1 MGSKIVNLEIFLI
14 YFFLLIPWPH
24 THVIKRLCSKDN
36 SRLVRKIVRSKWTP
50 ILDKYQVKLPLECPL
65 HPFRDIF
72 APRQDAKKRDR
83 PTQWTCRLCGK
94 SFYQEKFLDLHFE
107 TRHKAIINEAEDAVC
122 LADYCDIMRCEV
134 FQTEESSSLKIGDQ
148 NIATEIEVWGDS
160 FGQNSALAK
169 ANVAY
174 LSLLPIRTSSIGA
187 SRTAKVQ
194 NRQLCQD
201 KIGQTKCQQTE
212 TSNENYIYSS
222 NNNNNNNPNNN
233 GASRTKYMPHT
244 QTPAESLASA
254 SSSAAPHIYG
264 SSSSGST
271 SSAASGSTRSQK
283 SFSSGSNAGGSV
295 SSSGGSA
302 STTTGSSSSYT
313 TTTSSTASSASAASA
328 SSTSSTTTTTTNGAK
343 MNYDSSQ
350 AADGSK
356 DNESSK
362 VNSSDEE
369 GENSRTSTANGH
381 LTNMQ
386 KIRANCKPEELNKL
400 QAKCEYL
407 VRSCIGGLIL
417 SMTDQQFKDM
427 EEEMNKAVC
436 WYLTCDRY
444 WEDGPLEPRAF
455 PWGLIVILIFVLSSG
470 ICFCYYIIWILFDS
484 EETTINAANN
494 NTTDANHLH
503 HQHQLYHPT
512 EQEHLLQQQFQQPAH
527 LLHPQHRQHMYIPAS
542 HQSQHPSASQMPD
555 HYHFQEYP
563 TTGIHHHPG
572 MSASAEHQTINNS
585 NTTSSHQQ
593 QHHHH
598 HNQYYYHQAP
608 VEVGHHDLY
617 PEPVQYD
624 YRHSPRRYIGD
635 QRRPGTPTI
644 TMATGQP
651 AGIGVAGGVGAQTP
665 LRHAPSQSLAYQQD
679 ILDRRDYISSRPI
692 ATTVVSSHN
701 TLASTRGPN
710 TGSSGALSSLSHHS
724 QAQLDCDNTLPA
736 THLGSSSSGGGVKHY
751 NTIPRPLEPRQR
763 YVSGSQQSLRASS
776 STHEIIQNE
785 VGHNEHYIYVT
796 YPPDLKKRFFEKY
809 E

>member
-1 MGSKIVNLEIFLI
+1 MGSKIFNLEIFLI
-14 YFFLLIPWPH
+14 YFLLLIPWPH
-24 THVIKRLCSKDN
+24 THVIKRLCSKDS

-148 NIATEIEVWGDS
+148 NIVTDIEVWGDS

-174 LSLLPIRTSSIGA
+174 LSLLPIRTSTIGA
-187 SRTAKVQ
+187 SRAAKVQ

-212 TSNENYIYSS
+212 SSNENIYNT
-222 NNNNNNNPNNN
+222 NNNNNN
-233 GASRTKYMPHT
+233 GASRTKFTPQI
-244 QTPAESLASA
+244 QTPVESLT
-254 SSSAAPHIYG
+254 SSAAPHIYSSSSSS
-264 SSSSGST
+264 SSSSGSAR
-271 SSAASGSTRSQK
+271 SSK
-283 SFSSGSNAGGSV
+283 P
-295 SSSGGSA
+295 
-302 STTTGSSSSYT
+302 YT
-313 TTTSSTASSASAASA
+313 TTTTSGSASSKYSTSSASSNSGS
-328 SSTSSTTTTTTNGAK
+328 SSTSTSSNINEPKSNHHHHHHADTRTDHSNTRSNANDNSNDSVKTQTNAS
-343 MNYDSSQ
+343 D
-350 AADGSK
+350 
-356 DNESSK
+356 
-362 VNSSDEE
+362 DEE
-369 GENSRTSTANGH
+369 NSKTSLNNGQMS
-381 LTNMQ
+381 NMQ
-386 KIRANCKPEELNKL
+386 KIRANCKAEELIKL
-400 QAKCEYL
+400 KSRCEYL

-417 SMTDQQFKDM
+417 SMTDQQFRDM

-436 WYLTCDRY
+436 WYLTCERY

-484 EETTINAANN
+484 EETGVNA
-494 NTTDANHLH
+494 NTNANHLYH
-503 HQHQLYHPT
+503 AEQAQHHQMQHQQQQQQQLRQHIYVPVSHQHQH
-512 EQEHLLQQQFQQPAH
+512 QQQHQYQQH
-527 LLHPQHRQHMYIPAS
+527 
-542 HQSQHPSASQMPD
+542 HPSQIQD
-555 HYHFQEYP
+555 HYHFPEYP
-563 TTGIHHHPG
+563 TTGIHHHG
-572 MSASAEHQTINNS
+572 MSNVEHQTSNNP
-585 NTTSSHQQ
+585 
-593 QHHHH
+593 
-598 HNQYYYHQAP
+598 YYYHQGQG
-608 VEVGHHDLY
+608 EVGHHDLY

-635 QRRPGTPTI
+635 QRRPGTPI
-644 TMATGQP
+644 TMATGQ
-651 AGIGVAGGVGAQTP
+651 ATLGAQSGGVQTP
-665 LRHAPSQSLAYQQD
+665 LRHPTNLAYQQD
-679 ILDRRDYISSRPI
+679 ILDRRDYISSRPLV
-692 ATTVVSSHN
+692 TSVVSSHN

-710 TGSSGALSSLSHHS
+710 TGSHGALSSLSHHS

-736 THLGSSSSGGGVKHY
+736 THLGGGGGGIGGGGGGMKHY

-763 YVSGSQQSLRASS
+763 YVSGSQQSLRGSS

>member
-14 YFFLLIPWPH
+14 YFLLLIPWPH
-24 THVIKRLCSKDN
+24 THVIKRLCSKDS

-148 NIATEIEVWGDS
+148 NIVTDIEVWGDS

-187 SRTAKVQ
+187 SRAAKVQ

-212 TSNENYIYSS
+212 TSNENYIYST
-222 NNNNNNNPNNN
+222 NNNNN
-233 GASRTKYMPHT
+233 GASRTKYTPHI
-244 QTPAESLASA
+244 QTPAESLT
-254 SSSAAPHIYG
+254 SSAAPHIYSSSSSS
-264 SSSSGST
+264 SSSSGASRSQKTYSTTSSSSTSNSAYSSGSGTSGSGTTST
-271 SSAASGSTRSQK
+271 SSNTK
-283 SFSSGSNAGGSV
+283 E
-295 SSSGGSA
+295 
-302 STTTGSSSSYT
+302 
-313 TTTSSTASSASAASA
+313 
-328 SSTSSTTTTTTNGAK
+328 STSHH
-343 MNYDSSQ
+343 
-350 AADGSK
+350 ADGGAEH
-356 DNESSK
+356 NTRT
-362 VNSSDEE
+362 
-369 GENSRTSTANGH
+369 ENSNSDDSVKTQTNTSDDDERSKTSGNNGQMS
-381 LTNMQ
+381 TMQ
-386 KIRANCKPEELNKL
+386 KIRANCKAEELIKL
-400 QAKCEYL
+400 KSKCEFL
-407 VRSCIGGLIL
+407 VRTCIGGLIL
-417 SMTDQQFKDM
+417 SMSDQQFRDM

-436 WYLTCDRY
+436 WYLTCERY

-484 EETTINAANN
+484 EEATINA
-494 NTTDANHLH
+494 NTNANHLYH
-503 HQHQLYHPT
+503 TQQMQHQHLQH
-512 EQEHLLQQQFQQPAH
+512 QQQQQQ
-527 LLHPQHRQHMYIPAS
+527 QHRQHIYIPAS
-542 HQSQHPSASQMPD
+542 HQHQLQHHPSQIQD

-563 TTGIHHHPG
+563 TTGIHHHG
-572 MSASAEHQTINNS
+572 MSNVEHPSSS
-585 NTTSSHQQ
+585 NT
-593 QHHHH
+593 
-598 HNQYYYHQAP
+598 NQYYYHQAQG
-608 VEVGHHDLY
+608 EVGHHDMY

-635 QRRPGTPTI
+635 QRRPGTPI
-644 TMATGQP
+644 TMATGQ
-651 AGIGVAGGVGAQTP
+651 ATLGTQSGGAQTP
-665 LRHAPSQSLAYQQD
+665 LRHPTNLAYQQD
-679 ILDRRDYISSRPI
+679 ILDRRDYINSR
-692 ATTVVSSHN
+692 AHGTSVVSSHN

-710 TGSSGALSSLSHHS
+710 TGSSGALSSLGHHS
-724 QAQLDCDNTLPA
+724 QAQLDCDSTLPA
-736 THLGSSSSGGGVKHY
+736 THLGSSGGITASTMSGDGIGGGGAVGGMKHY

>member
-222 NNNNNNNPNNN
+222 NNNNNINPNNN

-427 EEEMNKAVC
+427 EDFSNLLFPINTMAP
-436 WYLTCDRY
+436 YTCDQT
-444 WEDGPLEPRAF
+444 
-455 PWGLIVILIFVLSSG
+455 FV
-470 ICFCYYIIWILFDS
+470 
-484 EETTINAANN
+484 
-494 NTTDANHLH
+494 
-503 HQHQLYHPT
+503 
-512 EQEHLLQQQFQQPAH
+512 FQ
-527 LLHPQHRQHMYIPAS
+527 R
-542 HQSQHPSASQMPD
+542 
-555 HYHFQEYP
+555 
-563 TTGIHHHPG
+563 
-572 MSASAEHQTINNS
+572 
-585 NTTSSHQQ
+585 
-593 QHHHH
+593 
-598 HNQYYYHQAP
+598 
-608 VEVGHHDLY
+608 
-617 PEPVQYD
+617 
-624 YRHSPRRYIGD
+624 
-635 QRRPGTPTI
+635 
-644 TMATGQP
+644 
-651 AGIGVAGGVGAQTP
+651 
-665 LRHAPSQSLAYQQD
+665 
-679 ILDRRDYISSRPI
+679 
-692 ATTVVSSHN
+692 
-701 TLASTRGPN
+701 
-710 TGSSGALSSLSHHS
+710 
-724 QAQLDCDNTLPA
+724 
-736 THLGSSSSGGGVKHY
+736 
-751 NTIPRPLEPRQR
+751 
-763 YVSGSQQSLRASS
+763 
-776 STHEIIQNE
+776 
-785 VGHNEHYIYVT
+785 
-796 YPPDLKKRFFEKY
+796 
-809 E
+809 

>member
-50 ILDKYQVKLPLECPL
+50 ILDKYQVRLPLECPL

-148 NIATEIEVWGDS
+148 NIVTEIEVWGDS

-222 NNNNNNNPNNN
+222 NNHNNNNNN

-244 QTPAESLASA
+244 QTPTAESLT
-254 SSSAAPHIYG
+254 SSSAAPHLYG
-264 SSSSGST
+264 SSSGGGGST
-271 SSAASGSTRSQK
+271 TSSASGSTRSQK
-283 SFSSGSNAGGSV
+283 SY
-295 SSSGGSA
+295 SSGGGGNSGSIPASSSA
-302 STTTGSSSSYT
+302 STTTS
-313 TTTSSTASSASAASA
+313 SSTASSASSGSASA
-328 SSTSSTTTTTTNGAK
+328 TSSSSSSSTTSNGAK
-343 MNYDSSQ
+343 ANADSSSY
-350 AADGSK
+350 AANPSK
-356 DNESSK
+356 ENDSVK
-362 VNSSDEE
+362 LNSSDEE
-369 GENSRTSTANGH
+369 GDSSRATTTANGQ

-386 KIRANCKPEELNKL
+386 KIRANCKPEELNQL

-484 EETTINAANN
+484 EETTINA
-494 NTTDANHLH
+494 NTTAANHLYH
-503 HQHQLYHPT
+503 HTQ
-512 EQEHLLQQQFQQPAH
+512 QEHLLHPHQQQHLPPGMASSAH
-527 LLHPQHRQHMYIPAS
+527 LLHPQHRQHMYIP
-542 HQSQHPSASQMPD
+542 
-555 HYHFQEYP
+555 
-563 TTGIHHHPG
+563 
-572 MSASAEHQTINNS
+572 
-585 NTTSSHQQ
+585 
-593 QHHHH
+593 
-598 HNQYYYHQAP
+598 YYYHQAQA
-608 VEVGHHDLY
+608 EVGHHDLY

-651 AGIGVAGGVGAQTP
+651 AGIGVAGVGAQTP
-665 LRHAPSQSLAYQQD
+665 LRHAPSQNLAYQQD

-736 THLGSSSSGGGVKHY
+736 THLGSSSGGGGGGVKHY

-763 YVSGSQQSLRASS
+763 YVSGSQQSLRGSS